1 MLSGKWQVAWRRS
14 APAGCGR
21 QLSAAVITCLLISVS
36 LRAAEPLP
44 IPAAEI
50 AALEELA
57 QGLRKTSALEARMA
71 CKSVA
76 RQASALL
83 EASPEAPN
91 RYAVLAVMF
100 RCQKR
105 LLWQEKTERNRNALF
120 ETCTILSKAPD
131 EYAELRLEADMLL
144 SERDLAEAEATI
156 VERAEALEKM
166 LSKYRGTPAEWK
178 SLIVG
183 AMVAAKLQEFDLE
196 KKISDT
202 MVERFGGD
210 HKFIELWREKN
221 RDRIDAVFRGR
232 YKIPDGRTVVFP
244 DDRLGH
250 QYLVYFWS
258 QNTPDIDKHLIAVKE
273 VQSRNP
279 GTVEVYS
286 FNLDELPDAGEK
298 RLRSLGLDWPALHL
312 PGGRQSSTYQAY
324 ARRDP
329 DVVFVNAQGH
339 AILVAVGK
347 GHGAKAEKG
356 LREGTLGGWTSIS
369 GIESRLDEPRFLAQ
383 LQYLFNGDF
392 LAGSVEWQVASGEG
406 SSSPSHIASELKAI
420 QSCFVTPPFR
430 YRLTQKGSL
439 AIYRRA
445 EELCAA
451 AIKNH
456 PKAPDLWAVCN
467 RRIIALLGMWRLG
480 RDVKYLEEAVKQ
492 AEIVLGMRGART
504 GAREE
509 PTPSRRLA
517 GSGHPSQEGNT
528 TRVASQPKTI
538 PSSEGQGW
546 VLPTG
551 ADVVAR
557 FCLAKQA
564 LRSGGDPEVILA
576 DLIEQAGGDKAPASA
591 LAAAAILAI
600 EGNARTA
607 HEKYRQLLL
616 DIKGDGEPALWPV
629 YAFLCDRHH
638 RYRNFWASPGGC
650 GYDTRE
656 GIYEYR
662 NMVSGLAVPEDRS
675 RRLDVELK
683 QIDGGRI
690 KIPGVATGEPL
701 GVIFMEP
708 PPTAPA
714 QSNLMQ
720 QVKGFAD
727 TYQKQGVKTVVVFL
741 SEDANIVKPLI
752 QNNEAGFLSGMLP
765 DGLKNPLVQKL
776 GILSADRVANPFLLR
791 PDGTIAWSIS
801 GLQYRYFRAR
811 GLAHPIT
818 IAIGPNIDKIRFD
831 PAFEALERGEFKK
844 ALQLFDGYTPLH
856 WWTADRLHG
865 RALAYMGLKD
875 WSAALAQIDAA
886 LKERLAKHRSFRC
899 KCHGVVEMYLTKAT
913 ILAKLGRGQ
922 DAAEQRRLA
931 AGETLLH
938 VRGNREA
945 SSGVPVG
952 VYYDWLKRIRLK
964 LEEGG
969 K

>member
-1 MLSGKWQVAWRRS
+1 MTQAS
-14 APAGCGR
+14 A
-21 QLSAAVITCLLISVS
+21 V
-36 LRAAEPLP
+36 
-44 IPAAEI
+44 
-50 AALEELA
+50 
-57 QGLRKTSALEARMA
+57 EARMV

-91 RYAVLAVMF
+91 RYAVLAVLF
-100 RCQKR
+100 QCQKR
-105 LLWQEKTERNRNALF
+105 LLWLERTERNRKALI
-120 ETCTILSKAPD
+120 ETCTSLSKAPD

-144 SERDLAEAEATI
+144 SERDLAEAEATV
-156 VERAEALEKM
+156 VERAEALEKT

-178 SLIVG
+178 SLIIG
-183 AMVAAKLQEFDLE
+183 GMVATKLQEFDLE

-202 MVERFGGD
+202 MAERFGGD
-210 HKFIELWREKN
+210 HEFIELWREKN
-221 RDRIDAVFRGR
+221 RGRIDAVFSGR
-232 YKIPDGRTVVFP
+232 YKTPDGRTVVFP

-250 QYLVYFWS
+250 QYLAYFWS

-273 VQSRNP
+273 VQSRSP
-279 GTVEVYS
+279 GAVEVYS
-286 FNLDELPDAGEK
+286 INLDELPDAGEK
-298 RLRSLGLDWPALHL
+298 RLRSLGLDWPALYL

-329 DVVFVNAQGH
+329 DAVFVNAQGH
-339 AILVAVGK
+339 VLLVAVPK
-347 GHGAKAEKG
+347 GQRAIAGRG
-356 LREGTLGGWTSIS
+356 LREGALGGWTSIS
-369 GIESRLDEPRFLAQ
+369 GIESRLDDPRFLAQ

-392 LAGSVEWQVASGEG
+392 LAGSVAWQVTSGEE
-406 SSSPSHIASELKAI
+406 SSSPPQIASELKAI
-420 QSCFVTPPFR
+420 QSCLVTPPFR
-430 YRLTQKGSL
+430 YRLTQKESL
-439 AIYRRA
+439 ANYRRA
-445 EELCAA
+445 EELCTA

-456 PKAPDLWAVCN
+456 PKVPDLWAVCN

-480 RDVKYLEEAVKQ
+480 RDVKYLEEAVKE
-492 AEIVLGMRGART
+492 AEIVLGM
-504 GAREE
+504 
-509 PTPSRRLA
+509 
-517 GSGHPSQEGNT
+517 
-528 TRVASQPKTI
+528 K
-538 PSSEGQGW
+538 
-546 VLPTG
+546 LPPG

-607 HEKYRQLLL
+607 HEKYRPLLL

-629 YAFLCDRHH
+629 YAFLRDRHH

-650 GYDTRE
+650 GHDTRE

-720 QVKGFAD
+720 QVKGFAG

-801 GLQYRYFRAR
+801 GLQYRYYRGR
-811 GLAHPIT
+811 GLVHPIT
-818 IAIGPNIDKIRFD
+818 MAIGPNIDRIRFG

-875 WSAALAQIDAA
+875 WNAALAQIDAA
-886 LKERLAKHRSFRC
+886 LKERLAKHRSSRC
-899 KCHGVVEMYLTKAT
+899 KCHGVVEMYLAKAT
-913 ILAKLGRGQ
+913 ILEKLGRGQ

-931 AGETLLH
+931 AGETLPH
-938 VRGNREA
+938 VKGNREA
-945 SSGVPVG
+945 SQGVPVG

-964 LEEGG
+964 LEERG